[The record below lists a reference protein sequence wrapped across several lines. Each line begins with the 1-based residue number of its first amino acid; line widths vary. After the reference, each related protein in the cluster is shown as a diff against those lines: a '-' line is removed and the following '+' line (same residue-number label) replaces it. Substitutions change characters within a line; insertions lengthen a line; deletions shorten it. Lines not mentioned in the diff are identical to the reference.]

1 MSQSLP
7 SPPIVFESE
16 IENVALNTETVAGI
30 RAIASSGQDPP
41 DRVRPPCGGP
51 ACSQRAR
58 QTGELQLLGLQVH
71 LWTLVLGQFPS
82 QEEIPAGPPAEQAHA
97 EDYKAA

>member
-41 DRVRPPCGGP
+41 DRVIVKFVKNLIIP
-51 ACSQRAR
+51 
-58 QTGELQLLGLQVH
+58 LG
-71 LWTLVLGQFPS
+71 
-82 QEEIPAGPPAEQAHA
+82 
-97 EDYKAA
+97 K